1 MRYVTVIPARGG
13 SNRFPN
19 KNIYPLA
26 GLPLIAYSI
35 EYSLANSDISAT
47 YVSTDSL
54 EIMEVSMEHGAKV
67 LKRPDELS
75 GDFVTTAAVLKYVG
89 ETLVANGEDFDF
101 MILLQATNPLR
112 PKELLSEAIRIMEK
126 GGYDS
131 LMTVN
136 KSLKKLGKIIDNQ
149 FVPWNYRFG
158 MRSQDMDPL
167 YYENGLLYIT
177 SKEQIFKGN
186 IIGDKMYPMVVE
198 HIFGEVDIDT
208 MEDMSYAEYVFF
220 NAKTNE

>member
-1 MRYVTVIPARGG
+1 MKYITVIPARGG
-13 SNRFPN
+13 SKRFPH
-19 KNIYPLA
+19 KNIFPLS
-26 GLPLIAYSI
+26 GFPLIGYSI
-35 EYSLANSDISAT
+35 KYSLSNPNISET
-47 YVSTDSL
+47 YVSTDSQ
-54 EIMEVSMEHGAKV
+54 EIMEVSMAHGAKV

-89 ETLVANGEDFDF
+89 ETLAANGEDFDF
-101 MILLQATNPLR
+101 MVLLQATNPLR
-112 PKELLSEAIRIMEK
+112 PKGLLSEAIHIMEK

-131 LMTVN
+131 LMTMS

-149 FVPWNYRFG
+149 FIPWNYRFG

-177 SKEQIFKGN
+177 SREQISKGH
-186 IIGDKMYPMVVE
+186 IIGDKMYPMVVD

-208 MEDMSYAEYVFF
+208 REDMSYAEYVFL
-220 NAKTNE
+220 NTKTNE

>member
-13 SNRFPN
+13 SKRFPN
-19 KNIYPLA
+19 KNIYPLV
-26 GLPLIAYSI
+26 GIPLIAYSI
-35 EYSLANSDISAT
+35 GYSLSNPDISET
-47 YVSTDSL
+47 YVSTDSR
-54 EIMEVSMEHGAKV
+54 EIMEVSMAHGAKV

-101 MILLQATNPLR
+101 MVLLQATNPLR
-112 PKELLSEAIRIMEK
+112 PKGLLSEAIRIMEK

-131 LMTVN
+131 LMTVS

-149 FVPWNYRFG
+149 FVPWNYRLG

-186 IIGDKMYPMVVE
+186 IIGDKMYIMVVDY
-198 HIFGEVDIDT
+198 IFGEVDIDT
-208 MEDMSYAEYVFF
+208 REDMSYAEYVFL
-220 NAKTNE
+220 NTKTNE

>member
-1 MRYVTVIPARGG
+1 
-13 SNRFPN
+13 
-19 KNIYPLA
+19 
-26 GLPLIAYSI
+26 
-35 EYSLANSDISAT
+35 
-47 YVSTDSL
+47 
-54 EIMEVSMEHGAKV
+54 
-67 LKRPDELS
+67 
-75 GDFVTTAAVLKYVG
+75 
-89 ETLVANGEDFDF
+89 

>member
-1 MRYVTVIPARGG
+1 M
-13 SNRFPN
+13 
-19 KNIYPLA
+19 A

-177 SKEQIFKGN
+177 CLLYTSDAADEL
-186 IIGDKMYPMVVE
+186 
-198 HIFGEVDIDT
+198 
-208 MEDMSYAEYVFF
+208 
-220 NAKTNE
+220 